1 MSKRMSGSKLGG
13 AGVLLEP
20 GMWDQLRLAWR
31 LFRDPRVAPRLKTAV
46 PVLTALYVLSPVDL
60 VPDVLLGIGQVDDI
74 GMIGIALVV
83 LTRLVP
89 RLAPPDVLA
98 EHLAAM
104 GLARPRAEGR
114 AGQPETEQVVEAT
127 FRVRR

>member
-1 MSKRMSGSKLGG
+1 MSKRMPGSTRGG
-13 AGVLLEP
+13 AQALLDP

-60 VPDVLLGIGQVDDI
+60 LPDVLLGIGQVDDI
-74 GMIGIALVV
+74 GMIGLALVV

-89 RLAPPDVLA
+89 RLAPPDVLE

-104 GLARPRAEGR
+104 GLAGPRAQGHADR
-114 AGQPETEQVVEAT
+114 AEPEQVVEAT